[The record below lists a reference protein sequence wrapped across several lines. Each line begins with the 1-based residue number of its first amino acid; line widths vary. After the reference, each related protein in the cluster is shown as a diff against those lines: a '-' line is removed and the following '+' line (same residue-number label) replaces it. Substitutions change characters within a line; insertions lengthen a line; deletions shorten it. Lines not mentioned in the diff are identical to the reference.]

1 MTSDEFN
8 EIEFS
13 HRQPPWHVLVL
24 GIFTLLAYLPFWFYK
39 TIKALKKEGLLENV
53 VLKKVPPALLAFTM
67 ILPIINIFT
76 AASVFNECLNLNPDK
91 NYPLKRNVG
100 LASLMLAMFMSLLFP
115 LSKGEG
121 PQVLAFV
128 LGVLPVALC
137 QQWLNAY
144 WSTKEKETVIYREAF
159 SVTELLVIIVGSLIF
174 GLIVFNF
181 MIEKAG

>member
-1 MTSDEFN
+1 MTSDGVN

-24 GIFTLLAYLPFWFYK
+24 GTFTLLAYLPFWFYK
-39 TIKALKKEGLLENV
+39 TLKALRKEGVVENP
-53 VLKKVPPALLAFTM
+53 VLKKVPPALLALTM
-67 ILPIINIFT
+67 IIPIINIFT
-76 AASVFNECLNLNPDK
+76 AASVFNESLNLNPDQ

-121 PQVLAFV
+121 PQVLLFV

>member
-1 MTSDEFN
+1 MTSDGIN

-24 GIFTLLAYLPFWFYK
+24 GTFTLLAYLPFWFYK
-39 TIKALKKEGLLENV
+39 TLKALKKEGVLENP
-53 VLKKVPPALLAFTM
+53 VLKKLPSALLAFTM
-67 ILPIINIFT
+67 IIPIINIFT
-76 AASVFNECLNLNPDK
+76 AASVFNESLNLNPDQ

-100 LASLMLAMFMSLLFP
+100 LASLILAMFMSLLFP

-121 PQVLAFV
+121 PQVLLFV

-159 SVTELLVIIVGSLIF
+159 SVIELLVIIVGSLIF

-181 MIEKAG
+181 MIEKAN

>member
-1 MTSDEFN
+1 MTSDGVQEV
-8 EIEFS
+8 EFS

-39 TIKALKKEGLLENV
+39 TLKALKKEDLLQNV
-53 VLKKVPPALLAFTM
+53 VLKKVPPAILAFTM
-67 ILPIINIFT
+67 IIPIVNIFT
-76 AASVFNECLNLNPDK
+76 AASVFNESLNLLPDES
-91 NYPLKRNVG
+91 YPLKRNTG
-100 LASLMLAMFMSLLFP
+100 LASLILAMFMSLLFP

-121 PQVLAFV
+121 PHVLLFV

-137 QQWLNAY
+137 QHWLNAY
-144 WSTKEKETVIYREAF
+144 WQQTEKEPLIYREAF

-181 MIEKAG
+181 MIEKAS